1 MNNCKG
7 QRENFTGSVGPRGT
21 ANKET
26 EIVDVFELFLNREFV
41 GKIVEVTN
49 RYAKQFFKGCKLS
62 SKSPGR
68 AWKPV
73 TEGEV
78 YVVLMLTG
86 IIQKPTLRSY
96 FTTKT

>member
-1 MNNCKG
+1 
-7 QRENFTGSVGPRGT
+7 
-21 ANKET
+21 
-26 EIVDVFELFLNREFV
+26 LFLNREFV
-41 GKIVEVTN
+41 GKFVEVTN

-78 YVVLMLTG
+78 YVVLMLFMLTG